1 MCAAAVCF
9 SPVVKLKV
17 ILFIFI
23 DLPIAVSL
31 PHFYNSDP
39 TLLNYVDGLNPIKEK
54 HESVVAMQPV
64 SHMHALILLMNN

>member
-1 MCAAAVCF
+1 M
-9 SPVVKLKV
+9 KLKV
-17 ILFIFI
+17 ILLFL

-39 TLLNYVDGLNPIKEK
+39 TLLNDVEGLNPVKEK

-64 SHMHALILLMNN
+64 SQTFIPFDE